1 MSGSD
6 LVTLLLKPRVLQA
19 TLMLRSGELK
29 AFFFSFFLNI
39 KTISNKSTVVLLKE
53 EVISV
58 FLLCT
63 QAAQQALAMHQGPLR
78 ATNIGSATSHP
89 YLYAF

>member
-1 MSGSD
+1 
-6 LVTLLLKPRVLQA
+6 
-19 TLMLRSGELK
+19 MLRSGELK
-29 AFFFSFFLNI
+29 AFFFFFLKI
-39 KTISNKSTVVLLKE
+39 KTISNKSTVVLLKK

-78 ATNIGSATSHP
+78 ATNIGSA